1 MPNPTISIVTTVYD
15 AKDYIPRTVRSILAQ
30 SFTDFELLLVEDG
43 SPNGCG
49 ELCDEFAKT
58 DPRIRVFHKEN
69 GGPASALNV
78 GLDNARGDYIGFV
91 DSDDL
96 VDPDLY
102 ETLLNAIRENDVRIA
117 SCNADAVDEQEK
129 PVPGA
134 GVNINIAGRHMAMEL
149 LLDTFKTGG
158 FYGLRLSSTRAAC
171 ARAILEAAAFQL
183 RDFLNMLSALGCTA
197 QTVTSLGG
205 GAGSALWMQ
214 IKADACRRPF
224 HTLSTVQATSRGA
237 AMLAAGALGWAL
249 HDAEEQTVYQPQAE
263 TADAYE
269 EAYAAYRR
277 VYEAL
282 YLQKG

>member
-1 MPNPTISIVTTVYD
+1 MS
-15 AKDYIPRTVRSILAQ
+15 
-30 SFTDFELLLVEDG
+30 
-43 SPNGCG
+43 
-49 ELCDEFAKT
+49 
-58 DPRIRVFHKEN
+58 H
-69 GGPASALNV
+69 
-78 GLDNARGDYIGFV
+78 
-91 DSDDL
+91 
-96 VDPDLY
+96 
-102 ETLLNAIRENDVRIA
+102 
-117 SCNADAVDEQEK
+117 
-129 PVPGA
+129 
-134 GVNINIAGRHMAMEL
+134 
-149 LLDTFKTGG
+149 
-158 FYGLRLSSTRAAC
+158 C

>member
-1 MPNPTISIVTTVYD
+1 MLRLTGAQGVTFLPY
-15 AKDYIPRTVRSILAQ
+15 LA
-30 SFTDFELLLVEDG
+30 
-43 SPNGCG
+43 GC
-49 ELCDEFAKT
+49 
-58 DPRIRVFHKEN
+58 
-69 GGPASALNV
+69 
-78 GLDNARGDYIGFV
+78 
-91 DSDDL
+91 
-96 VDPDLY
+96 VDPDNLP
-102 ETLLNAIRENDVRIA
+102 EA
-117 SCNADAVDEQEK
+117 S
-129 PVPGA
+129 
-134 GVNINIAGRHMAMEL
+134 
-149 LLDTFKTGG
+149 GG

-183 RDFLNMLSALGCTA
+183 RDFLNMLPALGCTA

>member
-1 MPNPTISIVTTVYD
+1 MDQTAAALAAGCTRPGTLCETTGTAMVAAAFTAHPQFSEDHHVTIYRHAMPGAYLYLPISNTIGMSL
-15 AKDYIPRTVRSILAQ
+15 RWFR
-30 SFTDFELLLVEDG
+30 
-43 SPNGCG
+43 
-49 ELCDEFAKT
+49 DEFCR
-58 DPRIRVFHKEN
+58 DLD
-69 GGPASALNV
+69 GGYAALDRLAEQV
-78 GLDNARGDYIGFV
+78 PPGAQGVTFLPYLAGC
-91 DSDDL
+91 
-96 VDPDLY
+96 VDPDNLP
-102 ETLLNAIRENDVRIA
+102 EA
-117 SCNADAVDEQEK
+117 S
-129 PVPGA
+129 
-134 GVNINIAGRHMAMEL
+134 
-149 LLDTFKTGG
+149 GG

-183 RDFLNMLSALGCTA
+183 CDFLNMLSALGCTA

>member
-1 MPNPTISIVTTVYD
+1 MTFLPY
-15 AKDYIPRTVRSILAQ
+15 LA
-30 SFTDFELLLVEDG
+30 
-43 SPNGCG
+43 GC
-49 ELCDEFAKT
+49 
-58 DPRIRVFHKEN
+58 
-69 GGPASALNV
+69 
-78 GLDNARGDYIGFV
+78 
-91 DSDDL
+91 
-96 VDPDLY
+96 VDPDNLP
-102 ETLLNAIRENDVRIA
+102 EA
-117 SCNADAVDEQEK
+117 SRRLFTGCGCPAQE
-129 PVPGA
+129 PP
-134 GVNINIAGRHMAMEL
+134 R
-149 LLDTFKTGG
+149 
-158 FYGLRLSSTRAAC
+158 
-171 ARAILEAAAFQL
+171 RAILEAAAFQL